1 MTGLK
6 RIIAIG
12 LTLAAVLTL
21 VGCQAPQFREK
32 KTEIVKIPATPEP
45 EITASPVPVLS
56 GVETDRKVISLVFE
70 GYTDTTTVESIANVL
85 KQNSV
90 QTIFFVSGIT
100 ANEQPELL
108 KHLVQEGFSIGNYG
122 MNGAKKLEAYS
133 AYENSRR
140 FRLAQQEIQNACGVM
155 PSLIRCNGTIYT
167 ENVLRAAGSAGLEAA
182 VQPSEY
188 VNHRSFKNRE
198 DADVYV
204 SNLLRGGIIS
214 VKLGQELDRDEY
226 GDVGEML
233 DERPAID
240 PSPGIR
246 WEWSTEEEKYANLPD
261 AVGWLIEALH
271 AADYQIVSPEKIQ
284 SEARPILVKTRELDA
299 EENKLLDAGSYL
311 KPVTNEAL
319 SFGTFRKA
327 EDADFEN
334 MVFVGGSAME
344 GLAGYVEW
352 RRKEEPGFLGN
363 ATFITDA
370 RFTVERLIGPDEE
383 GWELASALRE
393 AETKTVCLNL
403 GFSNTLSYRQ
413 ESHLANYR
421 LLIRNILQENPDI
434 RIIILP
440 ILPKVTGHAGISNDY
455 RFRLNLMLCKMCR
468 EYNLDFVDIAWPL
481 RDKDGGLRE
490 EYCLNLNTSGTQLND
505 TGCEVL
511 LEYLKES
518 YPD

>member
-1 MTGLK
+1 MTCLK

-12 LTLAAVLTL
+12 LALAAMLTL
-21 VGCQAPQFREK
+21 VGCRVPQFREK
-32 KTEIVKIPATPEP
+32 NTEIIKVPATPEP
-45 EITASPVPVLS
+45 EIAAAPVPVLS

-70 GYTDTTTVESIANVL
+70 GYTDTSTVEAIANVL
-85 KQNSV
+85 KKNGI
-90 QTIFFVSGIT
+90 QTVFFISGIT

-108 KHLVQEGFSIGNYG
+108 KHLVHEGFSIGNYG
-122 MNGAKKLEAYS
+122 MNGAKNLEGYS
-133 AYENSRR
+133 AYDNSRR
-140 FRLAQQEIQNACGVM
+140 FRLAQQEIQNACGVI
-155 PSLIRCNGTIYT
+155 PKLIRCNGTTYT
-167 ENVLRAAGSAGLEAA
+167 ENVLRAAGSAGLETA

-198 DADVYV
+198 DADIYV

-214 VKLGQELDRDEY
+214 VKLGQELDRDES

-261 AVGWLIEALH
+261 AVGWLIEALYR
-271 AADYQIVSPEKIQ
+271 AEYQIVSPEKLQ

-299 EENKLLDAGSYL
+299 EEKKLLDVGSYL
-311 KPVTNEAL
+311 GPVTNEAL
-319 SFGTFRKA
+319 SSGTFRKA

-334 MVFVGGSAME
+334 LVFVGDSVME

-363 ATFITDA
+363 ATFITDD
-370 RFTVERLIGPDEE
+370 RFTVERLIEPDEE
-383 GWELASALRE
+383 GWKLASALRE
-393 AETKTVCLNL
+393 AGAKTFCLNL
-403 GFSNTLSYRQ
+403 GFSNKLSYRQ
-413 ESHLANYR
+413 ENHLANYR
-421 LLIRNILQENPDI
+421 LLIRNIRQENPDI

-440 ILPKVTGHAGISNDY
+440 ILPKVTGRAGISNDY
-455 RFRLNLMLCKMCR
+455 RFRMNLMLCKMCR

-481 RDKDGGLRE
+481 RDKGGGLRE
-490 EYCLNLNTSGTQLND
+490 DYCLNLNTSGTQLND

-511 LEYLKES
+511 LEYLEKS

>member
-1 MTGLK
+1 MTCLR

-12 LTLAAVLTL
+12 LILAAMLAL
-21 VGCQAPQFREK
+21 AGCRVPQFREK
-32 KTEIVKIPATPEP
+32 KTETVKVPATPEP
-45 EITASPVPVLS
+45 EITAAPVPVLS

-85 KQNSV
+85 KKNSV
-90 QTIFFVSGIT
+90 QTVFFISGVT

-108 KHLVQEGFSIGNYG
+108 RRLVNMGFSIGNYG
-122 MNGAKKLEAYS
+122 MNGAKKLEGYS

-140 FRLAQQEIQNACGVM
+140 FSLAQQEIENACGVR
-155 PSLIRCNGTIYT
+155 PRLIRCNGTVLT
-167 ENVLRAAGSAGLEAA
+167 EGVLRAAGSAGLEAA
-182 VQPSEY
+182 VQPTAY

-198 DADVYV
+198 DADIFV
-204 SNLLRGGIIS
+204 SNLLRGSIIS

-246 WEWSTEEEKYANLPD
+246 WEWSTEEEKYANLPE
-261 AVGWLIEALH
+261 AVGWLIEALR
-271 AADYQIVSPEKIQ
+271 AADYQIMSPEKLQ
-284 SEARPILVKTRELDA
+284 SEARTVLVKTRELDA
-299 EENKLLDAGSYL
+299 EEKKLLDAGSYL
-311 KPVTNEAL
+311 RPVTDEAL
-319 SFGTFRKA
+319 TFGTFRKA
-327 EDADFEN
+327 EDGDFEDA
-334 MVFVGGSAME
+334 VFVGDAVME

-352 RRKEEPGFLGN
+352 RRKGEPGFLDN
-363 ATFITDA
+363 ASFMTDD
-370 RFTVERLIGPDEE
+370 RFTVERLIEPDEE

-393 AETKTVCLNL
+393 AEAKTVWLNL

-413 ESHLANYR
+413 ENNLANYR
-421 LLIRNILQENPDI
+421 LLIRNIRQENPDI

-440 ILPKVTGHAGISNDY
+440 ILPKVTGRAGISNDY

-481 RDKDGGLRE
+481 RDKGGGLRE
-490 EYCLNLNTSGTQLND
+490 DYCLNLNTSGTQLND
-505 TGCEVL
+505 AGCEVL
-511 LEYLKES
+511 LEYLKEF